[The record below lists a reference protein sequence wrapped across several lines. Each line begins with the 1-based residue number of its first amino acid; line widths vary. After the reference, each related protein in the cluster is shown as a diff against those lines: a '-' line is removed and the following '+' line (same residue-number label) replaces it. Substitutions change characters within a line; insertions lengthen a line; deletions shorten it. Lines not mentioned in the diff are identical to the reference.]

1 MTKRLGFICMIL
13 VAVVLTGLLAASCS
27 TTTTLTSTTTAPP
40 STQTTTSTTTQ
51 TTTTTTTSTTT
62 TTTTSTPP
70 PNVIVIPGVEPI
82 ELSLVSF
89 LPDVPPG
96 ANWHRLFIK
105 LVNEIS
111 GGAMTIRFVGGP
123 EAIPMPDQPSAVQR
137 GTVDIASIL
146 SSFGDALVP
155 GSSTCGRAEYSPM
168 ELRDPESPSHPAYQY
183 WEDAYAKVGIY
194 YFGASVSS
202 YPQVQTV
209 LYLGKDISSLNDLKG
224 LKIASVGGSNSAF
237 INSLGATTVPI
248 DFPDYF
254 TAMERGT
261 VDGYNIG
268 IPGIEDFSL
277 TPVTKAMLDEPFSS
291 NGGMWLMNLD
301 KYNSLTQK
309 QKDVINAAAIEA
321 EIEGA
326 DLFTQTVIQV
336 KGDISAA
343 GVDILH
349 LPPAD
354 SVAFYLAYRN
364 NMWAA
369 DIARWPD
376 IGPQLKQWLVDPNF
390 PRAQE
395 PTG

>member
-1 MTKRLGFICMIL
+1 MTKKLAFIFIAL
-13 VAVVLTGLLAASCS
+13 VVVLTGLLAASCS
-27 TTTTLTSTTTAPP
+27 STTTMTTTQV
-40 STQTTTSTTTQ
+40 STSTATTTSTTTQ
-51 TTTTTTTSTTT
+51 VSTSTSTTT
-62 TTTTSTPP
+62 TTTTTKPP
-70 PNVIVIPGVEPI
+70 SDVVVIPGVEPI
-82 ELSLVSF
+82 TLSLVSF

-105 LVNEIS
+105 LVGDIS
-111 GGAMTIRFVGGP
+111 DGQMKINFVGGP
-123 EAIPMPDQPSAVQR
+123 EAIPMPDQPAAVQR
-137 GTVDIASIL
+137 GTVDIASVL

-155 GSSTCGRAEYSPM
+155 GSSSCGRAEYSPM
-168 ELRDPESPSHPAYQY
+168 QLRDPESPSHGAYQY
-183 WEDAYAKVGIY
+183 WEDAYAQQGIY

-209 LYLGKDISSLNDLKG
+209 LYLGKDISSLADLKG

-237 INSLGATTVPI
+237 IDSLGATTVPI
-248 DFPDYF
+248 DFTDYF

-261 VDGYNIG
+261 VDGYNVG

-291 NGGMWLMNLD
+291 NGGLWLMNLD
-301 KYNSLTQK
+301 KFNSLTQK

-349 LPPAD
+349 LPEKDAVD
-354 SVAFYLAYRN
+354 FYLAYRD

-376 IGPQLKQWLVDPNF
+376 IGPKLKNWLVDPNF
-390 PRAQE
+390 PRAQLE
-395 PTG
+395 SGS